1 MRNFTKK
8 QKEKITKYFKDNLWR
23 SVKVLDAP
31 TLMVEYN
38 KRIIPII
45 ITDESSAY
53 NRASIFTLVLRKRFN
68 GSDIKFDHEWH
79 DKKNLRAAT
88 EDEIK
93 LFMSGRNIHDTKRE
107 FRANDIYKL
116 IDNIKLD

>member
-1 MRNFTKK
+1 
-8 QKEKITKYFKDNLWR
+8 
-23 SVKVLDAP
+23 
-31 TLMVEYN
+31 MVEYN
-38 KRIIPII
+38 KRIVPII

-53 NRASIFTLVLRKRFN
+53 NRASVFTLVLRRRFN
-68 GSDIKFDHEWH
+68 GSDIKFDYEWH

-93 LFMSGRNIHDTKRE
+93 LFMSGRNIYDIKCK